1 MTSITRILDD
11 DEELALM
18 NLTRVVLHPERFLQS
33 TSEEVL
39 EMEGSEPS
47 FIIEAH
53 LSTAFTLQNVL
64 RLINGQID
72 SASEL
77 VDRKQDAARNKILL
91 ANTIISVFT
100 LCVGSASLV
109 GSFFGMNLT
118 NHLETHGNAWIIV
131 LVSTM
136 AMSVVIGILAIQ
148 TLIWS
153 GSLPRIA
160 LLFRQA

>member
-1 MTSITRILDD
+1 MTSISRVLDD
-11 DEELALM
+11 DEDLALM
-18 NLTRVVLHPERFLQS
+18 NLTRVVLYPERFLQT

-39 EMEGSEPS
+39 ETEASEPS

-53 LSTAFTLQNVL
+53 LNTAYTLQNVL
-64 RLINGQID
+64 RLINGQVD

-91 ANTIISVFT
+91 ANTIISVFS

-118 NHLETHGNAWIIV
+118 NHLETHGSAWTIV

-136 AMSVVIGILAIQ
+136 AMSVVIGILGLGL
-148 TLIWS
+148 LIWS
-153 GSLPRIA
+153 GSLPSMA
-160 LLFRQA
+160 VLFRPT